1 MNNLIKIRNIFRDI
15 FDDEEMTISEETSRK
30 DLEDWDSVEHVKL
43 VLTIEDEFGIRL
55 TTEEVSS
62 IKTVGDFIRAI
73 EKR

>member
-30 DLEDWDSVEHVKL
+30 DIEDWDSVAHIKL
-43 VLTIEDEFGIRL
+43 VLTIEDEYGIRL

-62 IKTVGDFIRAI
+62 IQTVGDFICAI
-73 EKR
+73 EK